1 MKGLLGTDPSEMNG
15 LFYYTSD
22 LNGQSAVTENHSDF
36 RISAFRNE
44 RPLLLQVG
52 FERPIRGLKKSPKF
66 ANFCLQKWTASFM
79 AGRIWTANMCP
90 DLNGSLFHHILE
102 TELQF
107 KTIDLESSWGRLDEL
122 KHKKGSAARDTA
134 DVFHV
139 SEEWSH
145 RPQDKPRQPRA
156 LSEWRS

>member
-1 MKGLLGTDPSEMNG
+1 MKGLLGTCETDPPEMNG

-66 ANFCLQKWTASFM
+66 ANFCLQKWTASFI

-107 KTIDLESSWGRLDEL
+107 KTIDLESSWGRLEHRVAVQNPTDWNTPADPATPP
-122 KHKKGSAARDTA
+122 AARSQANT
-134 DVFHV
+134 
-139 SEEWSH
+139 
-145 RPQDKPRQPRA
+145 RT
-156 LSEWRS
+156 LSGWRS